1 MQLKGRRLTF
11 DRDAEDLQNRALESL
26 AAGRVVLGLPIPIYP
41 RATIV
46 LVSDASRRQT
56 ILLPDEARFQAA
68 RPLCGVGCDGSLR
81 SRRANNWLGSM
92 PMTRH

>member
-56 ILLPDEARFQAA
+56 V
-68 RPLCGVGCDGSLR
+68 LCR
-81 SRRANNWLGSM
+81 MRRGFKQRDHCAV
-92 PMTRH
+92 